1 MKKEIF
7 AAGHSLHI
15 DMTRRAEAQ
24 GDTLTASQATFVVV
38 QNLPWSWLSLKAT
51 CTNSESFVCFSRVPV
66 VY

>member
-38 QNLPWSWLSLKAT
+38 QNLPLEPAFV
-51 CTNSESFVCFSRVPV
+51 ESNMDVCFSRAPV